1 MATNGRVVAA
11 FLGGAVAASAVM
23 FFLLKRTPPPPA
35 AATSTVAQAT
45 APAVLPPAEA
55 KPSPAPIA
63 PAAAEAPA
71 PAPAKPEPARSPVHV
86 KRRVI
91 ATRKAAPSAVTKEQ
105 EPALPAAPA
114 IPSEPAQPDE
124 AAIADNGEVV
134 PANVAPA
141 PPHVVTLKQG
151 TMLRVRIGETI
162 AASARQ
168 PGDEFLAT
176 LEEPLVIDGFIIADR
191 GAHVQGRV
199 VEAQPAGKVKGVSR
213 LGLEL
218 ARIHTTDNQWV
229 KIRTEEYVQ
238 EGKTAKKRDLAEVI
252 GGSGL
257 GALIGA
263 AAGGGAGA
271 AVGAAAGG
279 MAGGAVVLNQRGPE
293 ATVPVE
299 SRITF
304 RVTQPVRITE
314 KLN

>member
-1 MATNGRVVAA
+1 MAANGKVVAA
-11 FLGGAVAASAVM
+11 FFGGAVVASAVM
-23 FFLLKRTPPPPA
+23 FFVLKRTPPPP

-45 APAVLPPAEA
+45 APAVLPPAAA

-63 PAAAEAPA
+63 PAAVEAPA

-86 KRRVI
+86 KKHLI
-91 ATRKAAPSAVTKEQ
+91 AARKAAPAETK
-105 EPALPAAPA
+105 EPALPPAPA
-114 IPSEPAQPDE
+114 IQSEPAQPDE
-124 AAIADNGEVV
+124 AAMSDNGEVV
-134 PANVAPA
+134 PTDVAPA

-199 VEAQPAGKVKGVSR
+199 VEAQPAGKVKGVAR

-229 KIRTEEYVQ
+229 KIQTAEYVQ

-252 GGSGL
+252 GGSGI

-263 AAGGGAGA
+263 AAGGGTGA
-271 AVGAAAGG
+271 AVGAATGG
-279 MAGGAVVLNQRGPE
+279 MAGGAVVLSQRGPD

-299 SRITF
+299 TRITF
-304 RVTQPVRITE
+304 RVAQPVRITE

>member
-35 AATSTVAQAT
+35 ATSTVAQAT
-45 APAVLPPAEA
+45 APAVLPPAAA
-55 KPSPAPIA
+55 KPSPAPLA
-63 PAAAEAPA
+63 PAAAEP
-71 PAPAKPEPARSPVHV
+71 PAPAKPEAARSPVHV
-86 KRRVI
+86 KRHVL
-91 ATRKAAPSAVTKEQ
+91 ATRKAAPPVTNEK
-105 EPALPAAPA
+105 EPALPPAPA
-114 IPSEPAQPDE
+114 IQTEPAQPDE
-124 AAIADNGEVV
+124 AAMADDGQVV
-134 PANVAPA
+134 PAEVAPA

-199 VEAQPAGKVKGVSR
+199 VEAQPSGKVKGVAR

-263 AAGGGAGA
+263 AAGGGPGA
-271 AVGAAAGG
+271 AIGAATGG
-279 MAGGAVVLNQRGPE
+279 MAGGAVVMSQRGPD

-299 SRITF
+299 TRITF
-304 RVTQPVRITE
+304 RVAQPVRITE

>member
-11 FLGGAVAASAVM
+11 FLGGAVVASAVM
-23 FFLLKRTPPPPA
+23 FFLLKRTPSPP

-45 APAVLPPAEA
+45 APAVLPPAA
-55 KPSPAPIA
+55 TKPSPAPIA

-71 PAPAKPEPARSPVHV
+71 PAPAKPEATRSPLHV
-86 KRRVI
+86 KRHVI
-91 ATRKAAPSAVTKEQ
+91 ATRKAAPSVTNEK
-105 EPALPAAPA
+105 EPALPPAPA
-114 IPSEPAQPDE
+114 IQSEPAQPEE
-124 AAIADNGEVV
+124 AAVANEGEVV
-134 PANVAPA
+134 PAQVAPA

-191 GAHVQGRV
+191 GAHVRGRV
-199 VEAQPAGKVKGVSR
+199 VEAQPAGKVKGVAR

-218 ARIHTTDNQWV
+218 ASIHTTDNQWV
-229 KIRTEEYVQ
+229 KIQTEEYVK

-271 AVGAAAGG
+271 AVGAATGG
-279 MAGGAVVLNQRGPE
+279 MAGGAVVLSQRGPDV
-293 ATVPVE
+293 TVPVE
-299 SRITF
+299 TRLTF
-304 RVTQPVRITE
+304 RVAQPVRITE

>member
-1 MATNGRVVAA
+1 MATNGKVVAA

-23 FFLLKRTPPPPA
+23 FFVLKRTSPPP

-45 APAVLPPAEA
+45 APAVLPPAAA

-63 PAAAEAPA
+63 PAAVEAPA
-71 PAPAKPEPARSPVHV
+71 PAPPKPVPARSPVRV
-86 KRRVI
+86 KQHLI
-91 ATRKAAPSAVTKEQ
+91 AARKAAPAITK
-105 EPALPAAPA
+105 EPALPPAPA
-114 IPSEPAQPDE
+114 IQSEPAQPDE
-124 AAIADNGEVV
+124 AAMSDNGEVV
-134 PANVAPA
+134 PAEVAPA

-199 VEAQPAGKVKGVSR
+199 VEAQPAGKVKGVAR

-229 KIRTEEYVQ
+229 KIQTNEYVQ

-263 AAGGGAGA
+263 AAGGGPGA
-271 AVGAAAGG
+271 AVGAATGG
-279 MAGGAVVLNQRGPE
+279 MAGGAVVLSQRGPD
-293 ATVPVE
+293 AAVPVE

-304 RVTQPVRITE
+304 RVAQPVRITE

>member
-1 MATNGRVVAA
+1 MAANGKVVAA

-23 FFLLKRTPPPPA
+23 FFLLKRSPPPPA
-35 AATSTVAQAT
+35 ATSAVAQAT
-45 APAVLPPAEA
+45 APAVLPPAA
-55 KPSPAPIA
+55 TKPSPAPIA
-63 PAAAEAPA
+63 PVAAQPPA
-71 PAPAKPEPARSPVHV
+71 PAPSKPEPARSPLHV
-86 KRRVI
+86 KRHVV
-91 ATRKAAPSAVTKEQ
+91 ATRKAAPSAVTKEKA
-105 EPALPAAPA
+105 PALPPAPA

-124 AAIADNGEVV
+124 AAMADDGEVV
-134 PANVAPA
+134 PAAVAPA

-191 GAHVQGRV
+191 GAHVQGRI

-218 ARIHTTDNQWV
+218 ASIHTTDNQWV

-263 AAGGGAGA
+263 AAGGGPGA
-271 AVGAAAGG
+271 AIGAATGG
-279 MAGGAVVLNQRGPE
+279 MAGGAVVLSQRGPD

-299 SRITF
+299 TRITF
-304 RVTQPVRITE
+304 RVAQPVHITE